1 MKWLHPGI
9 LCGDF
14 NLSKDPL
21 MNIGQK
27 ERKLKDDTAVQ
38 QEFEGSQSQSEDSRA
53 FERFRQEALLGNQ

>member
-38 QEFEGSQSQSEDSRA
+38 QEFEGS
-53 FERFRQEALLGNQ
+53 